1 MSCLGVALG
10 VCGAQGQWKDNNQ
23 HGCGVKVYPRPGEEP
38 DVEAGEWI
46 YDVYVGDANQCS
58 VQEAFE
64 TAAEARYLAERARLF
79 QGKPDGQ
86 SMMEEMDKRDAAGN
100 LTRSAAQEIMMTQ
113 SGLHYPEGTQ
123 YLAPGPVGDAYAV
136 PEATAENTL
145 GGYATP
151 ARRARYGQ
159 QQAAWIREIYRVP
172 FEEMAPLT
180 AEEKAAKAKRE
191 AEMLASQDDEDED
204 EDEEDDEDEEED
216 EDDEEEEEE
225 EEDAPESKNPA
236 VGAVAAALGGRAA
249 SLSLSMGEAQQR
261 WGAAAGRMVQRA
273 GRHGRAALGRAR
285 RAMQARRQQQQQQGG
300 ARGAAPPVASLSMA
314 LPLPSRR

>member
-1 MSCLGVALG
+1 MGERPADFEARLWPQWESIVYPDGTRYEGLTKEGLCHVRGVMTYGDTGETYAGEFGENSMNGLGEYRWSDGSLY
-10 VCGAQGQWKDNNQ
+10 QGQWKDNNQ

-151 ARRARYGQ
+151 ARRAR
-159 QQAAWIREIYRVP
+159 
-172 FEEMAPLT
+172 
-180 AEEKAAKAKRE
+180 
-191 AEMLASQDDEDED
+191 
-204 EDEEDDEDEEED
+204 
-216 EDDEEEEEE
+216 
-225 EEDAPESKNPA
+225 
-236 VGAVAAALGGRAA
+236 
-249 SLSLSMGEAQQR
+249 LSLSMGEAQQR